1 MAKTFQSIKQN
12 WSLVGDLY
20 NIKNKFCI
28 EKKIKVK
35 RNRLVKLTCIL
46 STKANVL
53 LIYKELLE
61 NDLVDK
67 MSEENSYEKV
77 YNFIYKGHV
86 N

>member
-1 MAKTFQSIKQN
+1 MTKPFQSIKQN
-12 WSLVGDLY
+12 WNLVGYLY

-35 RNRLVKLTCIL
+35 RNRLVKLTCTL
-46 STKANVL
+46 FTKANVL

-77 YNFIYKGHV
+77 CNFIYKGHV